1 MFSGVNLNRIW
12 NEPVKDVHPE
22 VFHIKEFFANLQG
35 ETVAFFDIHSN
46 NNKSGVFLYGNS
58 PSLDMNTCVLN
69 EENIEKY
76 LCDFSESL
84 LLPKIFA
91 QNSCYFNLAEC
102 KYRVEDKE
110 KENTARNI
118 FHKQLKIKHCFT
130 LISSLYNYHDTKEKY
145 IKDFRIEDFK
155 NIGKDTLNVL
165 FSFMII
171 MAETWVAKE
180 KKALEK
186 LEKSKESN
194 EASTMKR
201 TIRRDKPKEEIK
213 LTKGEERD
221 RYFYHHLQ
229 NIKKEFDL
237 NTEWKSY
244 FNEKELK
251 FMRSKAKKRL
261 IPLNMLQLPDKKK
274 KKNEQHASVTFTKK
288 KKQNEMELS
297 DFIHNMI
304 VKYEERE
311 EIDHDVS
318 QSHNFFDGNISV
330 DSEREN
336 TKEKQKSVTTPK
348 NKNKQ
353 MMGFYKNQLVKNG
366 SFIEKGSKSQSF
378 LQLNNSSEIL
388 HGKER
393 SLLNSSIVNEN
404 TTSRTT
410 SNLIKKERENNNNS
424 LDKSLSFNNKSTH
437 RLVDLTLT
445 LTKSRLFKN
454 KSSLNLNQNQEILEN
469 ETDALNKSSNQL
481 LATTDKSTTLATFT
495 NINMAKTLLFKRSE
509 FMKKIREK
517 LIAKKDIQIDELK
530 KLKIPI
536 RRNLGSDGEKIEKAR
551 EHGIENRKLQ
561 WRLRR
566 PCSQGLIPMN
576 PFIKHKKELINLYSF
591 HYTSNSMEKNL
602 KNEESVRQIIKIKR
616 GRNQEQEEPLGTE
629 ELRKLEGLQVKTER
643 KTVSLSPWSRKR
655 TENQ

>member
-1 MFSGVNLNRIW
+1 MINVDGVMIGNSVTSVSGANLNRIW
-12 NEPVKDVHPE
+12 NEPIKDVNPE
-22 VFHIKEFFANLQG
+22 VFHIKEYFTNFQG
-35 ETVAFFDIHSN
+35 EIVAFFDIHSS

-76 LCDFSESL
+76 LCDFGESL

-91 QNSCYFNLAEC
+91 QNSSYFNIAEC

-118 FHKQLKIKHCFT
+118 FHKQLKIKHCFS

-180 KKALEK
+180 KKTLEK

-221 RYFYHHLQ
+221 KYFYHHLQ

-274 KKNEQHASVTFTKK
+274 KKNEHHAITFTKK
-288 KKQNEMELS
+288 KQQNEMELS

-304 VKYEERE
+304 VKYEEKE

-336 TKEKQKSVTTPK
+336 TKEKQKSVPTPK

-353 MMGFYKNQLVKNG
+353 MMGFYKNQMVKNG

-388 HGKER
+388 IHGKER
-393 SLLNSSIVNEN
+393 SLLNSSILYEN

-410 SNLIKKERENNNNS
+410 SNIIKKERENNS

-445 LTKSRLFKN
+445 KSRLFKN
-454 KSSLNLNQNQEILEN
+454 KSSLNLHQNQEILQN
-469 ETDALNKSSNQL
+469 ETDNLNKSSNPL
-481 LATTDKSTTLATFT
+481 LANTEKSTLATFT

-517 LIAKKDIQIDELK
+517 LLAKKEIQIDELK

-536 RRNLGSDGEKIEKAR
+536 RRNIRSDSEKIEKVG

-566 PCSQGLIPMN
+566 PCSQGLIPIN

-602 KNEESVRQIIKIKR
+602 KMKKM
-616 GRNQEQEEPLGTE
+616 
-629 ELRKLEGLQVKTER
+629 
-643 KTVSLSPWSRKR
+643 
-655 TENQ
+655 